1 MNQEAASERN
11 EEQQGRFSSSL
22 FDWSES
28 IMFSLILVVVI
39 FTFLFRM
46 IAVDGRSMEPTLL
59 DHDMMIVSNLG
70 YTPDRG
76 DVVVVN
82 KQSSK
87 YGPLVKRIIAVGG
100 DTVDINFATGDV
112 MVNGEVLDEPYIKE
126 PTYTAEGTAFPLTV
140 PEGQLF
146 LMGTTATA
154 PATAETHRLVWSMNS
169 MSSGMCWVWYS
180 HFTHLEEF
188 SK

>member
-59 DHDMMIVSNLG
+59 DHDMM
-70 YTPDRG
+70 
-76 DVVVVN
+76 
-82 KQSSK
+82 
-87 YGPLVKRIIAVGG
+87 
-100 DTVDINFATGDV
+100 
-112 MVNGEVLDEPYIKE
+112 
-126 PTYTAEGTAFPLTV
+126 
-140 PEGQLF
+140 
-146 LMGTTATA
+146 
-154 PATAETHRLVWSMNS
+154 
-169 MSSGMCWVWYS
+169 
-180 HFTHLEEF
+180 
-188 SK
+188 